1 MRQKTFK
8 KVQLFVYIFSFYDLF
23 AFSISKIWLHFQFQ
37 QFVYIL
43 VPFLQPG
50 RLVSIKHG
58 DKDFGFGSVVSFKKK
73 SAKEKE
79 NPMEDCSYV
88 IDVLIQVCLQFQ
100 RFVYIF
106 INVLIQVCLHFQR
119 FVYIFNDLFT
129 FSTVCLHFNDLFTF
143 PIQRFVYIFRCLKKH
158 QKVKIL

>member
-23 AFSISKIWLHFQFQ
+23 AFSISKIGLHFQFQ

-106 INVLIQVCLHFQR
+106 N
-119 FVYIFNDLFT
+119 FNDLFT
-129 FSTVCLHFNDLFTF
+129 F
-143 PIQRFVYIFRCLKKH
+143 
-158 QKVKIL
+158 